1 MNAILQRDKRTA
13 DDVAPTPHDVDAFLR
28 YFDEKVK
35 SVRAATASHPLLVQL
50 VQLNRRGATVGATTV
65 Q

>member
-13 DDVAPTPHDVDAFLR
+13 DDVAPTPHDADAFLR
-28 YFDEKVK
+28 HFDEKVK
-35 SVRAATASHPLLVQL
+35 SVRAATASHPLPAFNSTAEVA
-50 VQLNRRGATVGATTV
+50 GATVDATTV

>member
-13 DDVAPTPHDVDAFLR
+13 DDVAPTPHDADAFLR

-35 SVRAATASHPLLVQL
+35 SIRAATASHPLPVF
-50 VQLNRRGATVGATTV
+50 NSTA
-65 Q
+65 